1 VTDLEDQP
9 SEAPTAAGDAV
20 ADVSPARALLASCLA
35 WLVPGAGHFYLR
47 RRGRAVAYAGIV
59 LAAAVVGCWLEG
71 RLDTIQDNDPLS
83 IVATFASVGSGA
95 VYLALRFLLGYEGNV
110 VAAGFEYGTTFL
122 RTAGILNLLLVLD
135 TFDIARG
142 RKS

>member
-1 VTDLEDQP
+1 VTDLEEQP
-9 SEAPTAAGDAV
+9 SEARPTDGGASVGGSPVPSIV
-20 ADVSPARALLASCLA
+20 APVLA
-35 WLVPGAGHFYLR
+35 WLIPGAGHFYLGK
-47 RRGRAVAYAGIV
+47 RGRAIAYCAII
-59 LAAAVVGCWLEG
+59 LAAAFVGCWLQG
-71 RLDTIQDNDPLS
+71 RLDTVQDNDPLS

-95 VYLALRFLLGYEGNV
+95 IYLALRFLFGYHGNI